1 MYTPWTTPPTT
12 KSVIFFGSIF
22 RVSHLIEAHLPHGL
36 NKQLRSPWY
45 ILSSQS
51 IKIISGAWSSHQE
64 KIKQKCSKNSMRWQ
78 WYDTVD
84 GKSPAPGMYKTLQG
98 IFTISTGDR
107 LISEPST
114 VWVTESRAAAPA
126 PTKALELGNCDA
138 NWQWKKCLT
147 KKATSKFRSFFSAGS
162 GESEKE
168 KRGWKKNSATWMIP
182 EEHSSKFRCKAK
194 SNHNH
199 KTSSIWPR
207 GCKTHSLKPAQ
218 LSWMVASAAA
228 AASVASVASA
238 GTALD
243 HSVDG

>member
-1 MYTPWTTPPTT
+1 MYIPWTTPPTT

-107 LISEPST
+107 LISEPSNRMSF
-114 VWVTESRAAAPA
+114 WESNRCAGTNKSIGIGQLRRQLAV
-126 PTKALELGNCDA
+126 
-138 NWQWKKCLT
+138 KKWE
-147 KKATSKFRSFFSAGS
+147 KKATSKFRSVKIFLQGLVRV
-162 GESEKE
+162 KK
-168 KRGWKKNSATWMIP
+168 KRGVGRKTQQHGWYLKNI
-182 EEHSSKFRCKAK
+182 SSKFRCKVK
-194 SNHNH
+194 SNCNH
-199 KTSSIWPR
+199 EISSNW
-207 GCKTHSLKPAQ
+207 
-218 LSWMVASAAA
+218 
-228 AASVASVASA
+228 
-238 GTALD
+238 
-243 HSVDG
+243 